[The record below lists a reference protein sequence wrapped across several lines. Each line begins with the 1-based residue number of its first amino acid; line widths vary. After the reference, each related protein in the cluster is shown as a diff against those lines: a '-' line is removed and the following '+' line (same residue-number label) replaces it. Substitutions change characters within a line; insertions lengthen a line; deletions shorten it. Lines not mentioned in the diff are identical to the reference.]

1 MMHSHGFAL
10 ILKNENGDIADMRF
24 ISKRQKIDLYHW
36 FCKQCFYDWPPDSET
51 PPERCANVRGFT
63 NEQGEPVPA
72 CKSRKW
78 DRWPEGFD
86 PSTCKSK
93 AALTVYY
100 QEKLEEELEAI
111 DANSKVTA

>member
-1 MMHSHGFAL
+1 MHSHGFAL

-51 PPERCANVRGFT
+51 PPERCANVRGYI
-63 NEQGEPVPA
+63 NEHGQQIPP

-78 DRWPEGFD
+78 DRWPVDFD
-86 PSTCKSK
+86 PSNCKSK

-100 QEKLEEELEAI
+100 QEKLEEELEALE
-111 DANSKVTA
+111 ANSKTSV